1 MKTKCIDKIFSRI
14 SLLVIVIISI
24 ICNIGDFTSGS
35 GKINPLTLIVTFIYI
50 IYGTA
55 FTLLAK
61 NRKSVTTM
69 TIWSIV
75 TLVVAILSFLT
86 STFRLTMGAI
96 IPFSIVFLTPF
107 QGLVA
112 ILSSNW
118 IIIYSIIIF
127 ISILWVVFSIL
138 NIRRHHKNNETTQK

>member
-86 STFRLTMGAI
+86 STFRLTIGAI